1 MALHIEGCMLFFR
14 VFWPICGISDN
25 RYCTVPPTVIRI
37 LHSTVISV
45 EHHFSSKRDERLQL
59 ITPCITDYDDG
70 INLIVSCDS
79 DNRIYNGF
87 S

>member
-1 MALHIEGCMLFFR
+1 MALYIEGCMLFFR

-45 EHHFSSKRDERLQL
+45 EHR
-59 ITPCITDYDDG
+59 PCH
-70 INLIVSCDS
+70 
-79 DNRIYNGF
+79 
-87 S
+87 